1 MTALNANSLVMVTLR
16 QATSIRR
23 RHAYKRLGTAT
34 MLSIA
39 MDVGFKYSSR
49 KLYPRDRRQFVT
61 QDEFAL
67 ATSQTRCG
75 LVRLNSA
82 LPPSNTRRSP
92 ASTSIFMISG
102 TGNLSASQS
111 SVTVTTG
118 CRFLTPPVWLVP
130 NPLMKFVA
138 RPRCAMLSSP
148 RSKVSVAAAHKTCT
162 LVIAEAERLSK
173 AANQGSGSTA
183 KTVLAL
189 AAAANENSPTFAP
202 TSHATQSRDE
212 SPHRIHQMT
221 VICSF

>member
-1 MTALNANSLVMVTLR
+1 
-16 QATSIRR
+16 
-23 RHAYKRLGTAT
+23 

-39 MDVGFKYSSR
+39 MDVGFSSSSR
-49 KLYPRDRRQFVT
+49 KSYPKDRSQFVT
-61 QDEFAL
+61 QGEFAL

-75 LVRLNSA
+75 RARLNNA
-82 LPPSNTRRSP
+82 LAPSSTRRSP

-111 SVTVTTG
+111 NVTVTTG

-138 RPRCAMLSSP
+138 RPRCEILSSP
-148 RSKVSVAAAHKTCT
+148 RSTASEAAAHKTRT

-173 AANQGSGSTA
+173 PANQGSRSTA

-189 AAAANENSPTFAP
+189 AAAANEKSPTFAP
-202 TSHATQSRDE
+202 TSHAMQSPRHE
-212 SPHRIHQMT
+212 SPHRIHQMAA
-221 VICSF
+221 VCSL